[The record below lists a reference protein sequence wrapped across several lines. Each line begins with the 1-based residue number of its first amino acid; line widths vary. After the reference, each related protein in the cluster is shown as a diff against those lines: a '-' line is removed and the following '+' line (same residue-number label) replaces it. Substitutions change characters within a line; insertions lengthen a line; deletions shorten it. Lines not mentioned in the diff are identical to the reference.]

1 VVEYSDVWRPPKPS
15 GKFVDMLEHITRTT
29 QLTVLPKDDATYSE
43 LATTITITDDA
54 AGEFVVVEQ
63 SNDDYGKIVINHEE
77 WPKLRAAIN
86 RMIKEC
92 R

>member
-1 VVEYSDVWRPPKPS
+1 MSSTDHDKPYQS
-15 GKFVDMLEHITRTT
+15 PQYITRTT

-54 AGEFVVVEQ
+54 AGEFVVVAQ
-63 SNDDYGKIVINHEE
+63 DNDDYGKIAINPEE
-77 WPKLRAAIN
+77 WPNLRAAIN
-86 RMIKEC
+86 RMIKGC

>member
-1 VVEYSDVWRPPKPS
+1 MSSTDHDKPYQS
-15 GKFVDMLEHITRTT
+15 PQYITRTT

-54 AGEFVVVEQ
+54 AGEFVVVAQ
-63 SNDDYGKIVINHEE
+63 DNDDYGKIAINPEE
-77 WPKLRAAIN
+77 WQVIRAAIDQL
-86 RMIKEC
+86 IGEC

>member
-1 VVEYSDVWRPPKPS
+1 MSSTDHDKPYQS
-15 GKFVDMLEHITRTT
+15 PQYITRTT

-43 LATTITITDDA
+43 LATTITITDES

-63 SNDDYGKIVINHEE
+63 SNDDYGKIAINPEE
-77 WPKLRAAIN
+77 WPNLRAAIN

>member
-1 VVEYSDVWRPPKPS
+1 MKQTSEPS
-15 GKFVDMLEHITRTT
+15 SEFVTRTT
-29 QLTVLPKDDATYSE
+29 QLTVMPKNTATYSE
-43 LATTITITDDA
+43 LSTTITITDDA

-63 SNDDYGKIVINHEE
+63 DNDDYGKVAIDPEE
-77 WPKLRAAIN
+77 WPALRAAIN

>member
-1 VVEYSDVWRPPKPS
+1 MSSTDHDKPYQS
-15 GKFVDMLEHITRTT
+15 PQYITRTT

-43 LATTITITDDA
+43 LATTITITDYA
-54 AGEFVVVEQ
+54 AGEFVVVAQ
-63 SNDDYGKIVINHEE
+63 DNDDYGKIAINPEE
-77 WPKLRAAIN
+77 WPNLRAAIN